1 MPEKTT
7 NKKTWSL
14 MKALPR
20 AVILTVGLVS
30 CLIGLP
36 CVYAAALSFTRTDL
50 AYTASQKLVGAILA
64 GIFPLVVGI
73 LLLYYWFRTR
83 PTVREA
89 DRGTVLQET
98 LSRPA
103 HGYVNLPPK
112 EVLRLLLGAALLWM
126 GLSVVLAYLYIPN
139 PFTDL
144 PQPINPVNGGLIL
157 LFVAARTFWRVVKR
171 QRNS

>member
-1 MPEKTT
+1 
-7 NKKTWSL
+7 
-14 MKALPR
+14 MKALSR
-20 AVILTVGLVS
+20 ATILIAGLIS

-36 CVYAAALSFTRTDL
+36 CVYAALLSFTRTDL
-50 AYTASQKLVGAILA
+50 PYTASQKLVGAILA

-73 LLLYYWFRTR
+73 LLLYYWFWTR
-83 PTVREA
+83 PSAREA
-89 DRGTVLQET
+89 EGRTVPQET
-98 LSRPA
+98 PPRPV
-103 HGYVNLPPK
+103 HGYVNLPPN
-112 EVLRLLLGAALLWM
+112 EVLRLLFGAALLWM

-171 QRNS
+171 QRSS